1 MGGQVFFPNGQRGS
15 VLPSELGDECNCGI
29 VWEDW
34 IGARI
39 CWRQKGIRRDGV
51 VDGRVDGESEEPV
64 GAIAEVGVDGS
75 GVSVE
80 FEVYFCNRLVGW
92 DADHGCDRWMRE
104 ALEDVAGGRHGEW
117 NKY

>member
-1 MGGQVFFPNGQRGS
+1 
-15 VLPSELGDECNCGI
+15 
-29 VWEDW
+29 
-34 IGARI
+34 
-39 CWRQKGIRRDGV
+39 
-51 VDGRVDGESEEPV
+51 VDGESEEPV

-80 FEVYFCNRLVGW
+80 FEVDFCNGLVGW
-92 DADHGCDRWMRE
+92 DADHGCHRWMRE